1 MVFSPKFFHLFKKGR
16 YSRERFVSDL
26 IAGVVVGIIA
36 LPLAIAFGIASGVSP
51 QQGLITAIV
60 AGFLISVFGG
70 SRFLIGGPTGAFI
83 VIVSGIVAQYGIQGL
98 TIATIMAGV
107 ILIAMGLCKMG
118 AVFKFIPY
126 PIVVGFTSGIAL
138 TIFSTQM
145 KDFFGLGDVAVPSGF
160 IPEWICYFQNISH
173 ISLTETALSVCCLL
187 VIIFWNKW
195 GFHKIPGSL
204 IALIAGTA
212 ASVLLSRFTG
222 LEFATIG
229 SKFPELAEGLPM
241 PRPVAPAM
249 DFQTVKSLVSPAFTI
264 AVLCAIESLLAAMVA
279 DGVTGKRHDSNTEL
293 IGQGIAN
300 IITPL
305 FGGIPATGALAR
317 TMASINNGARTSV
330 AGIIHAAVLLLIYLF
345 LMPYAVYI
353 PLSCLA
359 AILVVVAFNMSEW
372 RSFRYLLKGDAPDVA
387 VLLITFFLTV
397 IVDLTV
403 GIEVG
408 VVLAIAMFVRRMM
421 QTSTIEV
428 LDQEKIA
435 AAEDDDVAAKDDVE
449 MLDIHKGVEVNDTEA
464 GFTKH
469 KIDIR
474 PMQAYTDYNGS
485 VYESSIYKFDKAA
498 NTLSVTVRNWVVSTR
513 LRVLVKNND
522 NGLTGDAADWCM
534 QVIDETNNNYP
545 NTRASIAFRIYNPN
559 PYPTT
564 TAKDRAALKVGTD
577 NQYRYTE
584 KGYTIG
590 VQEGSDVAFYY
601 DSLTAT
607 NATIKF
613 RLINV
618 KSGEIKSYTVT
629 GKTLAD
635 SGKCIGIALNHSS
648 FK

>member
-26 IAGVVVGIIA
+26 TAGIVVGIIA

-60 AGFLISVFGG
+60 AGFLISIFGG

-107 ILIAMGLCKMG
+107 MLIAMGLCRMG

-138 TIFSTQM
+138 TIFSTQL
-145 KDFFGLGDVAVPSGF
+145 KDFFGLGDVSVPSGF
-160 IPEWICYFQNISH
+160 IPEWVCYFRNISH
-173 ISLTETALSVCCLL
+173 ISLTETALSIGCLV

-195 GFHKIPGSL
+195 GFRKLPGSL
-204 IALIAGTA
+204 VALIAGTA
-212 ASVLLSRFTG
+212 ASVLLSHFTG

-241 PRPVAPAM
+241 PKPVTPAM

-279 DGVTGKRHDSNTEL
+279 DGVTGKQHDSNTEL

-330 AGIIHAAVLLLIYLF
+330 AGIVHAVVLLLIYLF

-408 VVLAIAMFVRRMM
+408 VVLAITMFVRRMM

-435 AAEDDDVAAKDDVE
+435 SAEDDDVAAKDDVE
-449 MLDIHKGVEVNDTEA
+449 MLDIHKGVEVYEINGPYFFGLASRSEEFERRNKDTCVRIIRMRKVP
-464 GFTKH
+464 F
-469 KIDIR
+469 IDS
-474 PMQAYTDYNGS
+474 TG
-485 VYESSIYKFDKAA
+485 
-498 NTLSVTVRNWVVSTR
+498 VRNLKNIIDMAHRRGVEVILSGVND
-513 LRVLVKNND
+513 RVLGTLKKFGV
-522 NGLTGDAADWCM
+522 DAL
-534 QVIDETNNNYP
+534 IGEGNIYP
-545 NTRASIAFRIYNPN
+545 NIFPALAHANEVADRTFHHPITSIN
-559 PYPTT
+559 
-564 TAKDRAALKVGTD
+564 
-577 NQYRYTE
+577 
-584 KGYTIG
+584 
-590 VQEGSDVAFYY
+590 
-601 DSLTAT
+601 
-607 NATIKF
+607 
-613 RLINV
+613 
-618 KSGEIKSYTVT
+618 
-629 GKTLAD
+629 
-635 SGKCIGIALNHSS
+635 
-648 FK
+648 